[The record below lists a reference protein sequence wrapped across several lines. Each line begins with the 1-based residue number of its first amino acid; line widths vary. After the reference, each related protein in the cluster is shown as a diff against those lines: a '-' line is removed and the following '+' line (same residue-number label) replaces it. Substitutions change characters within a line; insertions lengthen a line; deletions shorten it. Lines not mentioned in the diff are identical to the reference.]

1 MSNKIVHRMIDDNFT
16 AVELDKIREFKRAG
30 NKDDAMAY
38 MQSIG
43 RRWDKES
50 GNFSDAPEN
59 VIMRDFVEYN
69 PAIHKNLPLYRLVTE
84 KQKDGSFATSNT
96 LVEDKTLIDN
106 APNVPFYYLV
116 RQSDIDATQE

>member
-1 MSNKIVHRMIDDNFT
+1 MSNKIVYRMVDQYFT
-16 AVELDKIREFKRAG
+16 DEENAKIYEFSKAG
-30 NKDDAMAY
+30 RKEDAMAY
-38 MQSIG
+38 MYAIG
-43 RRWDKES
+43 RRWDQAS
-50 GNFSDAPEN
+50 ANFADEPEN

-116 RQSDIDATQE
+116 RQSDIDAQKE